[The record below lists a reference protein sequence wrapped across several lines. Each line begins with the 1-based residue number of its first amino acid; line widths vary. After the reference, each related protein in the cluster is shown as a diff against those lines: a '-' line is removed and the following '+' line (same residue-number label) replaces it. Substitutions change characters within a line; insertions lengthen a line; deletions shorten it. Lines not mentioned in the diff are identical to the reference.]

1 MDPYSSPYIIHNN
14 TPHNPFPHSLLRI
27 RQNIRTAP
35 ATWAPLSRGSS
46 VRPQEVLPLPAD
58 EGLRVYV
65 GFRLGFRVKFRGD
78 VDDQVEFHGL
88 MCLVL

>member
-1 MDPYSSPYIIHNN
+1 M
-14 TPHNPFPHSLLRI
+14 
-27 RQNIRTAP
+27 
-35 ATWAPLSRGSS
+35 GSAQPGALGEAS
-46 VRPQEVLPLPAD
+46 VLPLPAD